1 MHWLDWVFAI
11 VPLLIVVA
19 VGLYAQRYVKGVSD
33 FLAAGRVAGRYVIA
47 VAGGEAAMGLISVI
61 AMVEMYY
68 ASGFALAFW
77 QSLTAPLS
85 LLFALTGYCVYRY
98 RETKA
103 LTLGQFFEIRYNK
116 AFRIYASILQATS
129 GIINYAI
136 FPAVGARF
144 LIYFLDL
151 PIFTNI
157 FGWHFPTFGL
167 LMAGFLTLAVLVA
180 CLGGQITIMVTDCI
194 QGILS
199 YPMYLIVVIAIFWKM
214 SYYSDIAP
222 ILLDQPQGR
231 SFLSP
236 YDISQLRTFNLF
248 YILVGVFST
257 VLNRMAW
264 NSSQGYNAAA
274 LNAHE
279 QKMGGLLGTW
289 RSGFSGMMIIIIA
302 LATLIYVNSVRY
314 RDGKTGANSVNRQ
327 LALKTLS
334 DVLSAPEYDK
344 QRAEIASKI
353 DTALPRYDEKNKQ
366 AVEIG
371 ELKEVVVNGKSY
383 GKLKDGTVDNYH
395 RVAVEEIGKV
405 DKAKVQTFNTI
416 HNQMRSSLTMREM
429 LPIGV
434 TGLFCAIMF
443 FLMLSTDTTYMHS
456 WGGTLIQDIVV
467 PIINKKLTPKQ
478 HLWLLRAGIVFVALV
493 AWFFSF
499 YFAQLDYILMF
510 FAITGAIWLGGAGP
524 TIVLGLY
531 WKRGTAAGAFAAL
544 ASGST
549 LAVGGIVMQQTWV
562 KYIYP
567 WLENTGR
574 LPAVDKFLRA
584 ASAPFEPYIHWTATP
599 GAFPLNSQEIYFIAM
614 IIAVTLYIVISLLT
628 CRKPFNMDKMLHRGI
643 YSENGVVKEKEKMTW
658 KKFLLI
664 FTGVNDE
671 YKKGDKV
678 LAWSVFLYSFVFSF
692 VILFIVPIIWNSF
705 QKWPVEWWS
714 FYFWF
719 KQIFVVGVIGLV
731 STVWFSWGGT
741 VDLIRLFKR
750 LDERAEVDANDDGT
764 VDAEEKSQ
772 EEKA

>member
-1 MHWLDWVFAI
+1 MHWLDWVVAL
-11 VPLLIVVA
+11 VPLMIVVA

-61 AMVEMYY
+61 AMVEMYC

-77 QSLTAPLS
+77 QTLTAPLA

-116 AFRIYASILQATS
+116 AFRIYASILQAIS
-129 GIINYAI
+129 GILNYAI

-167 LMAGFLTLAVLVA
+167 VMGGFLTLAVLVA
-180 CLGGQITIMVTDCI
+180 CMGGQITIMVTDCI

-199 YPMYLIVVIAIFWKM
+199 YPMYVIVVVAIFWKM
-214 SYYSDIAP
+214 SYTTDIAP
-222 ILLDQPQGR
+222 ILMDQPAGK

-236 YDISQLRTFNLF
+236 YDISQLRTFNMF
-248 YILVGVFST
+248 YVLVGIVST

-289 RSGFSGMMIIIIA
+289 RSGFSGMMVIIIA
-302 LATLIYVNSVRY
+302 VATLIYMNNVRF
-314 RDGKTGANSVNRQ
+314 RDGRTGANSINRQ
-327 LALKTLS
+327 LALKALS
-334 DVLSAPEYDK
+334 DVLSDPKYDEA
-344 QRAEIASKI
+344 REKI
-353 DTALPRYDEKNKQ
+353 NAKVNDAKPRYDVKTKQ
-366 AVEIG
+366 EVQIG
-371 ELKEVVVNGKSY
+371 TVRDVVVHDKAL
-383 GKLKDGTVDNYH
+383 GKLKDDTVDNYH
-395 RVAVEEIGKV
+395 RVAVEEIKKV
-405 DKAKVQTFNTI
+405 DPSKAQTYNTI
-416 HNQMRSSLTMREM
+416 HNQMLSSLTMREM

-434 TGLFCAIMF
+434 TGIFCAIMF

-478 HLWLLRAGIVFVALV
+478 HLWLLRCGIVFVALV

-531 WKRGTAAGAFAAL
+531 WKRGTAAGAFASL
-544 ASGST
+544 ISGST
-549 LAVGGIVMQQTWV
+549 LAVGGIICQQTWV
-562 KYIYP
+562 KHIYP
-567 WLENTGR
+567 WLERNN
-574 LPAVDKFLRA
+574 LVESVDKCLRA

-599 GAFPLNSQEIYFIAM
+599 DAFPLNSQEIYAIA
-614 IIAVTLYIVISLLT
+614 
-628 CRKPFNMDKMLHRGI
+628 
-643 YSENGVVKEKEKMTW
+643 
-658 KKFLLI
+658 LLI
-664 FTGVNDE
+664 
-671 YKKGDKV
+671 
-678 LAWSVFLYSFVFSF
+678 SV
-692 VILFIVPIIWNSF
+692 
-705 QKWPVEWWS
+705 
-714 FYFWF
+714 
-719 KQIFVVGVIGLV
+719 
-731 STVWFSWGGT
+731 
-741 VDLIRLFKR
+741 
-750 LDERAEVDANDDGT
+750 
-764 VDAEEKSQ
+764 
-772 EEKA
+772 

>member
-1 MHWLDWVFAI
+1 MHWLDWVVALA
-11 VPLLIVVA
+11 PLMIVVA

-61 AMVEMYY
+61 AMVEMYC
-68 ASGFALAFW
+68 ASGFALSFW
-77 QSLTAPLS
+77 QSLTMPLG

-116 AFRIYASILQATS
+116 AFRIYASFLQALS

-167 LMAGFLTLAVLVA
+167 VMGGFLTLAVLVA
-180 CLGGQITIMVTDCI
+180 CMGGQITIMVTDCI

-199 YPMYLIVVIAIFWKM
+199 YPMYVIVVVAIFWKM
-214 SYYSDIAP
+214 SYTADIAP
-222 ILLDQPQGR
+222 ILMDQPAGK

-236 YDISQLRTFNLF
+236 YDISQLRTFNMF
-248 YILVGVFST
+248 YVLVGIVST

-289 RSGFSGMMIIIIA
+289 RAGFSSMMIVIIA
-302 LATLIYVNSVRY
+302 VATLIYMNNVKF
-314 RDGKTGANSVNRQ
+314 RDGRTGANSINRQ

-334 DVLSAPEYDK
+334 DVLSDPQYDEA
-344 QRAEIASKI
+344 RAKI
-353 DTALPRYDEKNKQ
+353 NAKVNDAKPRYNVKTKQ
-366 AVEIG
+366 EVQIG
-371 ELKEVVVNGKSY
+371 TVRDIVVHDKAL
-383 GKLKDGTVDNYH
+383 GKLKDDTVDNYH
-395 RVAVEEIGKV
+395 RVAVEEIKKV
-405 DKAKVQTFNTI
+405 APDKAQTYNTI
-416 HNQMRSSLTMREM
+416 HNQMLSSLTMREM

-434 TGLFCAIMF
+434 TGIFCAIMF

-478 HLWLLRAGIVFVALV
+478 HLWLLRCGIVFVALV

-531 WKRGTAAGAFAAL
+531 WKRGTAAGAFASL
-544 ASGST
+544 ISGST
-549 LAVGGIVMQQTWV
+549 LAVGGIICQQTWV
-562 KYIYP
+562 KHIYP
-567 WLENTGR
+567 WLERNN
-574 LPAVDKFLRA
+574 LVESVDKCLRA
-584 ASAPFEPYIHWTATP
+584 ASAPFEPYLHWSATP
-599 GAFPLNSQEIYFIAM
+599 DAFPLNSQEIYAIALL
-614 IIAVTLYIVISLLT
+614 ISVTLYIVLSLLT
-628 CRKPFNMDKMLHRGI
+628 CRTPFNMDKMLHRGI
-643 YSENGVVKEKEKMTW
+643 YSEDGIVKEKEKMTW

-664 FTGVNDE
+664 FTGVTDE

-678 LAWSVFLYSFVFSF
+678 LAWSVFIYSFGYSFVL
-692 VILFIVPIIWNSF
+692 LFIVPIIWNLF
-705 QKWPVEWWS
+705 YKWPLEWWS

-719 KQIFVVGVIGLV
+719 KQIFIVGLIGII
-731 STVWFSWGGT
+731 STIWFSWGGT

-750 LDERAEVDANDDGT
+750 LNERGEVDDSDDGVV
-764 VDAEEKSQ
+764 VDKETE

>member
-1 MHWLDWVFAI
+1 MHWLDWVVAL
-11 VPLLIVVA
+11 VPLMIVVA

-61 AMVEMYY
+61 AMVEMYC

-77 QSLTAPLS
+77 QTLTAPLA

-116 AFRIYASILQATS
+116 AFRIYASILQAIS
-129 GIINYAI
+129 GILNYAI

-167 LMAGFLTLAVLVA
+167 VMGGFLTLAVLVA
-180 CLGGQITIMVTDCI
+180 CMGGQITIMVTDCI

-199 YPMYLIVVIAIFWKM
+199 YPMYVIVVVAIFWKM
-214 SYYSDIAP
+214 SYTTDIAP
-222 ILLDQPQGR
+222 ILMDQPAGK

-236 YDISQLRTFNLF
+236 YDISQLRTFNMF
-248 YILVGVFST
+248 YVLVGIVST

-302 LATLIYVNSVRY
+302 VATLIYMNNVKF
-314 RDGKTGANSVNRQ
+314 RDGKTGANSINRQ

-334 DVLSAPEYDK
+334 DVLSDPKYDEE
-344 QRAEIASKI
+344 REKI
-353 DTALPRYDEKNKQ
+353 NAKIEAAKPRYDVKTKQ
-366 AVEIG
+366 EVQIG
-371 ELKEVVVNGKSY
+371 TVRDIVVHDKAL
-383 GKLKDGTVDNYH
+383 GKLKDDTVDNYH
-395 RVAVEEIGKV
+395 RVAVEEIKKV
-405 DKAKVQTFNTI
+405 DPYKAQTYNTI
-416 HNQMRSSLTMREM
+416 HNQMLSSLTMREM

-434 TGLFCAIMF
+434 TGIFCAIMF

-478 HLWLLRAGIVFVALV
+478 HLWLLRCGIVFVALV

-531 WKRGTAAGAFAAL
+531 WKRGTAAGAFASL
-544 ASGST
+544 ICGST
-549 LAVGGIVMQQTWV
+549 LAVGGIICQQTWV
-562 KYIYP
+562 KHIYP
-567 WLENTGR
+567 WLERNN
-574 LPAVDKFLRA
+574 LVESLDKCLRA
-584 ASAPFEPYIHWTATP
+584 ASAPFEPYIHWTVTP
-599 GAFPLNSQEIYFIAM
+599 DAFPLNSQEIYAIALL
-614 IIAVTLYIVISLLT
+614 ISVTLYIVLSLLT
-628 CRKPFNMDKMLHRGI
+628 CRTPFNMDKMLHRGI
-643 YSENGVVKEKEKMTW
+643 YSEDGVVKEKEKMTW

-664 FTGVNDE
+664 FTGVTDE

-678 LAWSVFLYSFVFSF
+678 LAWSVFIYSFGYSFVL
-692 VILFIVPIIWNSF
+692 LFIVPIIWNLF
-705 QKWPVEWWS
+705 YKWPLEWWS

-719 KQIFVVGVIGLV
+719 KQIFVVGLIGII
-731 STVWFSWGGT
+731 STVWFSWGGA

-750 LDERAEVDANDDGT
+750 LDERGEVDDSDDGVVT
-764 VDAEEKSQ
+764 ADTEK
-772 EEKA
+772 

>member
-11 VPLLIVVA
+11 VPLMIVVG

-47 VAGGEAAMGLISVI
+47 VAGGEAAMGLISVV

-68 ASGFALAFW
+68 ASGFALSFW
-77 QSLTAPLS
+77 QSLTMPLG

-129 GIINYAI
+129 GILNYAI

-151 PIFTNI
+151 PIFVNI
-157 FGWHFPTFGL
+157 FGWNFPTFGL
-167 LMAGFLTLAVLVA
+167 VMGGFLTLAVLVA
-180 CLGGQITIMVTDCI
+180 CMGGQITIMVTDCI

-199 YPMYLIVVIAIFWKM
+199 YPMYLIVVVAIFWKM
-214 SYYSDIAP
+214 AYTTDIAP
-222 ILLDQPQGR
+222 ILMDQPAGK

-248 YILVGVFST
+248 YVLVGVFST
-257 VLNRMAW
+257 VINRMAW

-289 RSGFSGMMIIIIA
+289 RGGFSGMMIIIIA
-302 LATLIYVNSVRY
+302 VATLIYMNNVKY
-314 RDGKTGANSVNRQ
+314 RDGKTGTNSINRQ

-334 DVLSAPEYDK
+334 DVLSAPKYDE
-344 QRAEIASKI
+344 QRAAIEAKVNS
-353 DTALPRYDEKNKQ
+353 ALPRYDAKNNKEVQ
-366 AVEIG
+366 IG
-371 ELKEVVVNGKSY
+371 ELQDIVIHDKVYSKI
-383 GKLKDGTVDNYH
+383 KDGTVDNYH
-395 RVAVEEIGKV
+395 RTVYEEIKKV
-405 DKAKVQTFNTI
+405 DKSAAQTFNTI

-467 PIINKKLTPKQ
+467 PIINRKLTPKQ

-531 WKRGTAAGAFAAL
+531 WKRGTAAGAFASL

-549 LAVGGIVMQQTWV
+549 LAVAGIICQQTWV
-562 KYIYP
+562 KHIYP
-567 WLENTGR
+567 WLERNNHVET
-574 LPAVDKFLRA
+574 VDKILRA

-599 GAFPLNSQEIYFIAM
+599 TAFPLNSQEIYFIALVT
-614 IIAVTLYIVISLLT
+614 AVSLYIIISLLT

-643 YSENGVVKEKEKMTW
+643 YSEEGVTKEKEKMTW

-664 FTGVNDE
+664 FTGVTDE
-671 YKKGDKV
+671 YKKGDKA

-692 VILFIVPIIWNSF
+692 FGLFIVPIIWNVF
-705 QKWPVEWWS
+705 YKWPLEWWS

-719 KQIFVVGVIGLV
+719 KQIFVVGVIGIV
-731 STVWFSWGGT
+731 STVWFTWGGT

-750 LDERAEVDANDDGT
+750 LDQRGEVDSNDDGM
-764 VDAEEKSQ
+764 VSAEEKT
-772 EEKA
+772 E

>member
-1 MHWLDWVFAI
+1 MHWLDWVVALI
-11 VPLLIVVA
+11 PLMIVVS

-61 AMVEMYY
+61 AMVEMYC

-77 QSLTAPLS
+77 QTLTAPLA

-116 AFRIYASILQATS
+116 AFRIYASFLQALS

-167 LMAGFLTLAVLVA
+167 VMGGFLTLAVLVA
-180 CLGGQITIMVTDCI
+180 CMGGQITIMVTDCI

-199 YPMYLIVVIAIFWKM
+199 YPMYVIVVVAIFWKM
-214 SYYSDIAP
+214 SYTTDISP
-222 ILLDQPQGR
+222 ILMDQPAGK

-236 YDISQLRTFNLF
+236 YDISQLRTFNMF
-248 YILVGVFST
+248 YVLVGIVST

-302 LATLIYVNSVRY
+302 VATLIYMNNVKF
-314 RDGKTGANSVNRQ
+314 RDGRTGANSINRQ
-327 LALKTLS
+327 LALKALS
-334 DVLSAPEYDK
+334 DVLSDPKYDEA
-344 QRAEIASKI
+344 RAKI
-353 DTALPRYDEKNKQ
+353 NAKVNDAKPRYDVKTKQ
-366 AVEIG
+366 EVQIG
-371 ELKEVVVNGKSY
+371 TVRDVVVHDKAL
-383 GKLKDGTVDNYH
+383 GKLKDDTVDNYH
-395 RVAVEEIGKV
+395 RVAVEEIKKV
-405 DKAKVQTFNTI
+405 DPSKAQTYNTI
-416 HNQMRSSLTMREM
+416 HNQMLSSLTMREM

-434 TGLFCAIMF
+434 TGIFCAIMF

-478 HLWLLRAGIVFVALV
+478 HLWLLRCGIVFVALV

-531 WKRGTAAGAFAAL
+531 WKRGTAAGAFASL
-544 ASGST
+544 ISGST
-549 LAVGGIVMQQTWV
+549 LAVGGIICQQTWV
-562 KYIYP
+562 KHIYP
-567 WLENTGR
+567 WLERNN
-574 LPAVDKFLRA
+574 LVESVDKCLRA
-584 ASAPFEPYIHWTATP
+584 ASAPFEPYLHWTATP
-599 GAFPLNSQEIYFIAM
+599 DAFPLNSQEIYAIALL
-614 IIAVTLYIVISLLT
+614 ISVTLYIVLSLLT
-628 CRKPFNMDKMLHRGI
+628 CRTPFNMDKMLHRGI
-643 YSENGVVKEKEKMTW
+643 YSEDGIVKEKEKMTW

-664 FTGVNDE
+664 FTGVTDE

-678 LAWSVFLYSFVFSF
+678 LAWSVFIYSFGYSFVL
-692 VILFIVPIIWNSF
+692 LFIVPIIWNLF
-705 QKWPVEWWS
+705 YKWPLEWWS

-719 KQIFVVGVIGLV
+719 KQIFVVGLIGII
-731 STVWFSWGGT
+731 STIWFSWGGT

-750 LDERAEVDANDDGT
+750 LNERGEVDDSDDGVVT
-764 VDAEEKSQ
+764 ADTEK
-772 EEKA
+772 

>member
-11 VPLLIVVA
+11 VPLVIVVS

-47 VAGGEAAMGLISVI
+47 VAGGEAAMGLSSVV
-61 AMVEMYY
+61 ALVEMYY

-77 QSLTAPLS
+77 QSLTAPLG

-116 AFRIYASILQATS
+116 AFRIYASIMQAIS
-129 GIINYAI
+129 GILNYAI

-157 FGWHFPTFGL
+157 CGWNFPTFGL
-167 LMAGFLTLAVLVA
+167 VMGGFLTLAVLVA
-180 CLGGQITIMVTDCI
+180 CMGGQITIMVTDCI

-199 YPMYLIVVIAIFWKM
+199 YPMYVIVVVAIFWKM
-214 SYYSDIAP
+214 SYTTDIAP
-222 ILLDQPQGR
+222 ILMEQPEGK

-248 YILVGVFST
+248 YVLVGVFST
-257 VLNRMAW
+257 VVNRMAW

-302 LATLIYVNSVRY
+302 VATLIYMNNVKF
-314 RDGKTGANSVNRQ
+314 RDGKTGANSINRQ

-334 DVLSAPEYDK
+334 DVLSDPKYDEE
-344 QRAEIASKI
+344 RAKI
-353 DTALPRYDEKNKQ
+353 NAKINEALPRYDVKTN
-366 AVEIG
+366 
-371 ELKEVVVNGKSY
+371 KEVQIGTVRDIVIHDKSLGKI
-383 GKLKDGTVDNYH
+383 KDDTVDNYH
-395 RVAVEEIGKV
+395 RTAYEEIKKV
-405 DKAKVQTFNTI
+405 DKGIAQTFNTI
-416 HNQMRSSLTMREM
+416 HNQMRSTLTMREM

-467 PIINKKLTPKQ
+467 PIINRKLTPKQ

-544 ASGST
+544 GSGST
-549 LAVGGIVMQQTWV
+549 LAVAGIICQQTWV
-562 KYIYP
+562 KHIYP
-567 WLENTGR
+567 WLERNNLVET
-574 LPAVDKFLRA
+574 VDKVLRA
-584 ASAPFEPYIHWTATP
+584 ASAPFGSYIQWTATP
-599 GAFPLNSQEIYFIAM
+599 NSFPLNSQEIYFIAM
-614 IIAVTLYIVISLLT
+614 VVAVSLYIIVSLLT
-628 CRKPFNMDKMLHRGI
+628 CRTPFNMDKMLHRGI
-643 YSENGVVKEKEKMTW
+643 YSEDGVVKEKERMTW

-664 FTGVNDE
+664 FTGVTDE

-678 LAWSVFLYSFVFSF
+678 LAWSVFIYSFGYSFVL
-692 VILFIVPIIWNSF
+692 LFIVPIVWNWF
-705 QKWPVEWWS
+705 YKWPLEWWS

-719 KQIFVVGVIGLV
+719 KQIFVVGVIGII
-731 STVWFSWGGT
+731 STIWFSWGGV
-741 VDLIRLFKR
+741 VDLVRLFKR
-750 LDERAEVDANDDGT
+750 LDERAEVDASDDGT
-764 VDAEEKSQ
+764 VNKSEED
-772 EEKA
+772 EVVTE

>member
-1 MHWLDWVFAI
+1 MHWLDWVVAL
-11 VPLLIVVA
+11 VPLMIVVA

-61 AMVEMYY
+61 AMVEMYC

-77 QSLTAPLS
+77 QTLTAPLA

-116 AFRIYASILQATS
+116 AFRIYASILQAIS
-129 GIINYAI
+129 GILNYAI

-167 LMAGFLTLAVLVA
+167 VMGGFLTLAVLVA
-180 CLGGQITIMVTDCI
+180 CMGGQITIMVTDCI

-199 YPMYLIVVIAIFWKM
+199 YPMYVIVVVAIFWKM
-214 SYYSDIAP
+214 SYTTDIAP
-222 ILLDQPQGR
+222 ILMDQPAGK

-236 YDISQLRTFNLF
+236 YDISQLRTFNMF
-248 YILVGVFST
+248 YVLVGIVST

-302 LATLIYVNSVRY
+302 VATLIYMNNVRF
-314 RDGKTGANSVNRQ
+314 RDGRTGANSINRQ
-327 LALKTLS
+327 LALKALS
-334 DVLSAPEYDK
+334 DVLSDPKYDEA
-344 QRAEIASKI
+344 REKI
-353 DTALPRYDEKNKQ
+353 NAKVNDAKPRYDVKTKQ
-366 AVEIG
+366 EVQIG
-371 ELKEVVVNGKSY
+371 TVRDVVVHDKAL
-383 GKLKDGTVDNYH
+383 GKLKDDTVDNYH
-395 RVAVEEIGKV
+395 RVAVEEIKKV
-405 DKAKVQTFNTI
+405 DPSKAQTYNTI
-416 HNQMRSSLTMREM
+416 HNQMLSSLTMREM

-434 TGLFCAIMF
+434 TGIFCAIMF

-478 HLWLLRAGIVFVALV
+478 HLWLLRCGIVFVALV

-531 WKRGTAAGAFAAL
+531 WKRGTAAGAFASL
-544 ASGST
+544 ISGST
-549 LAVGGIVMQQTWV
+549 LAVGGIICQQTWV
-562 KYIYP
+562 KHIYP
-567 WLENTGR
+567 WLERNN
-574 LPAVDKFLRA
+574 LVESVDKCLRA

-599 GAFPLNSQEIYFIAM
+599 DAFPLNSQEIYAIALL
-614 IIAVTLYIVISLLT
+614 ISVTLYIVLSLLT
-628 CRKPFNMDKMLHRGI
+628 CRTPFNMDKMLHRGI
-643 YSENGVVKEKEKMTW
+643 YSEDGIVKEKEKMTW

-664 FTGVNDE
+664 FTGVTDE

-678 LAWSVFLYSFVFSF
+678 LAWSVFIYSFGYSFVL
-692 VILFIVPIIWNSF
+692 LFIVPIIWNLF
-705 QKWPVEWWS
+705 YKWPLEWWS

-719 KQIFVVGVIGLV
+719 KQIFVVGLIGII

-750 LDERAEVDANDDGT
+750 LNERGEVDDSDDG
-764 VDAEEKSQ
+764 VVEAEDK
-772 EEKA
+772 

>member
-1 MHWLDWVFAI
+1 MHWLDWVFALI
-11 VPLLIVVA
+11 PLVVVIG

-61 AMVEMYY
+61 ALVERYY
-68 ASGFALAFW
+68 ASGFGFGFW
-77 QSLTAPLS
+77 SGLTAPLS
-85 LLFALTGYCVYRY
+85 LLFALTGYCTYRY

-129 GIINYAI
+129 GILNYAI

-151 PIFTNI
+151 PIFTDI

-167 LMAGFLTLAVLVA
+167 LMAGFLTVAVIIS
-180 CLGGQITIMVTDCI
+180 CCGGQVTIMVTDCI

-199 YPMYLIVVIAIFWKM
+199 YPMYLIIIVAIFWKM
-214 SYYSDIAP
+214 SYMQDMAP
-222 ILLDQPQGR
+222 VLLEQEPGK
-231 SFLSP
+231 SFLNP

-248 YILVGVFST
+248 YVLVGIIST

-274 LNAHE
+274 INAHE

-289 RSGFSGMMIIIIA
+289 RGGFSYMMILIIA
-302 LATLIYVNSVRY
+302 IATLTYMNNVRF
-314 RDGKTGANSVNRQ
+314 RDGKTGSNSVNRQ
-327 LALKTLS
+327 LALKTIS

-344 QRAEIASKI
+344 ARAEISKKV
-353 DTALPRYDEKNKQ
+353 DTALPRYDVKNKK
-366 AVEIG
+366 EIQVG
-371 ELKEVVVNGKSY
+371 QTGDFTVDGKTYKSV
-383 GKLKDGTVDNYH
+383 KDGTVDNFH
-395 RVAVEEIGKV
+395 RVAMEEIKKV
-405 DKAKVQTFNTI
+405 DKGRAQTFHTI

-456 WGGTLIQDIVV
+456 WGSTLIQDVIV
-467 PIINKKLTPKQ
+467 PIFNLKLTPKQ
-478 HLWLLRAGIVFVALV
+478 HLWLLRCGIVFVALV

-531 WKRGTAAGAFAAL
+531 WKRGTAAGAFCSL
-544 ASGST
+544 ACGST
-549 LAVGGIVMQQTWV
+549 LAVTGIIFQKTWV
-562 KYIYP
+562 KHIYP
-567 WLENTGR
+567 WLEANGY
-574 LPAVDKFLRA
+574 LPAVDKALRA
-584 ASAPFEPYIHWTATP
+584 ASAPFEPYLHWWANP
-599 GAFPLNSQEIYFIAM
+599 NAFPLNSQEIYAIA
-614 IIAVTLYIVISLLT
+614 IVISVTLYIVVSLLT

-643 YSENGVVKEKEKMTW
+643 YSETGVVKEPPKITW
-658 KKFLLI
+658 KRFFSI
-664 FTGVNDE
+664 FIGITDE
-671 YKKGDKV
+671 YKKGDKI
-678 LAWSVFLYSFVFSF
+678 LAWSVFSYSFGYSFVL
-692 VILFIVPIIWNSF
+692 LFIGTIVWNAFYRWPAHWWVYRQWLVSIAVASCVGII
-705 QKWPVEWWS
+705 
-714 FYFWF
+714 
-719 KQIFVVGVIGLV
+719 
-731 STVWFSWGGT
+731 STVWFTIGGT
-741 VDLIRLFKR
+741 RDLIRLFKR
-750 LDERAEVDANDDGT
+750 LNERQNIDENDDGS
-764 VDAEEKSQ
+764 VKEEKKSD
-772 EEKA
+772 K

>member
-11 VPLLIVVA
+11 VPLAIVVG

-68 ASGFALAFW
+68 ASGFALSFW
-77 QSLTAPLS
+77 QSLTMPLG

-116 AFRIYASILQATS
+116 AFRIYASILQAVS
-129 GIINYAI
+129 GILNYAI

-151 PIFTNI
+151 PIFVNI
-157 FGWHFPTFGL
+157 FGWNFPTFGL
-167 LMAGFLTLAVLVA
+167 VMGGFLTLAVLIA
-180 CLGGQITIMVTDCI
+180 CMGGQITIMVTDCI

-199 YPMYLIVVIAIFWKM
+199 YPMYLIVVVAIFWKM
-214 SYYSDIAP
+214 AYTTDIAP
-222 ILLDQPQGR
+222 ILMDQPAGK

-248 YILVGVFST
+248 YVLVGVFST
-257 VLNRMAW
+257 VINRMAW

-289 RSGFSGMMIIIIA
+289 RGGFSGMMIIIIA
-302 LATLIYVNSVRY
+302 VATLIYMNNVKF
-314 RDGKTGANSVNRQ
+314 RDGRTGTNSINRQ
-327 LALKTLS
+327 LALKTIS

-344 QRAEIASKI
+344 QRAEIEEKVSS
-353 DTALPRYDEKNKQ
+353 ALPRYDEKNKK
-366 AVEIG
+366 AVQIG
-371 ELKEVVVNGKSY
+371 ELQDIVIHDKVYSKI
-383 GKLKDGTVDNYH
+383 KDGTVDNYH
-395 RVAVEEIGKV
+395 RTAYEEIKKV
-405 DKAKVQTFNTI
+405 DKSAAQTFNTI

-467 PIINKKLTPKQ
+467 PIINKKLTPIQ

-531 WKRGTAAGAFAAL
+531 WKRGTATGAFAAL

-549 LAVGGIVMQQTWV
+549 LAVAGVICQQTWV
-562 KYIYP
+562 KHIYP
-567 WLENTGR
+567 WLERNDLVGT
-574 LPAVDKFLRA
+574 ADKILRT

-599 GAFPLNSQEIYFIAM
+599 NAFPLNSQEIYFIAM
-614 IIAVTLYIVISLLT
+614 VVAVTLYIVLSLLT
-628 CRKPFNMDKMLHRGI
+628 CRTPFNMDKMLHRGI
-643 YSENGVVKEKEKMTW
+643 YSEDGVVKEKEKMTW

-664 FTGVNDE
+664 FTGVTDE
-671 YKKGDKV
+671 YKKGDKA

-692 VILFIVPIIWNSF
+692 FGLFIVPIVWNVF
-705 QKWPVEWWS
+705 YKWPLEWWS

-719 KQIFVVGVIGLV
+719 KQIFVVGVIGII
-731 STVWFSWGGT
+731 STIWFTWGGT
-741 VDLIRLFKR
+741 IDLIRLFRR
-750 LDERAEVDANDDGT
+750 LDQRGEVDVTDDG
-764 VDAEEKSQ
+764 VISAEEK
-772 EEKA
+772 EEA

>member
-1 MHWLDWVFAI
+1 MHWLDWVFALIPLAI
-11 VPLLIVVA
+11 VIG

-68 ASGFALAFW
+68 ACGFGIGFW
-77 QSLTAPLS
+77 SSLTAPLG
-85 LLFALTGYCVYRY
+85 LLFALTGYCTYRY

-116 AFRIYASILQATS
+116 AFRIYASILQAFS
-129 GIINYAI
+129 GILNYAI

-151 PIFTNI
+151 PIFTDI

-167 LMAGFLTLAVLVA
+167 LMACFLTLALLVA
-180 CLGGQITIMVTDCI
+180 CCGGQVTIMVTDCI

-199 YPMYLIVVIAIFWKM
+199 YPMYLIVIVAIFWKM
-214 SYYSDIAP
+214 SYMRDMAP
-222 ILLDQPQGR
+222 ILLDQVPGK

-248 YILVGVFST
+248 YILVGIIST

-289 RSGFSGMMIIIIA
+289 RGGFSGMMIVLIA
-302 LATLIYVNSVRY
+302 LATLTYMNNIRF
-314 RDGKTGANSVNRQ
+314 RDGKTGSNSVNRQ
-327 LALKTLS
+327 LALKTIS
-334 DVLSAPEYDK
+334 DVLSAPQYDEV
-344 QRAEIASKI
+344 RAAIAKKV
-353 DTALPRYDEKNKQ
+353 DTALPRYDEKAK
-366 AVEIG
+366 
-371 ELKEVVVNGKSY
+371 KEVQAGTPVEYVLNGKNY
-383 GKLKDGTVDNYH
+383 GATKDGTVDNYH
-395 RVAVEEIGKV
+395 RVAVEEIKKV
-405 DKAKVQTFNTI
+405 DKGRAQTFNTI

-434 TGLFCAIMF
+434 TGIFCAIMF

-467 PIINKKLTPKQ
+467 PICNRKFTPKQ

-531 WKRGTAAGAFAAL
+531 WKRGTAAGAFCAL

-549 LAVGGIVMQQTWV
+549 LAVGGIICQQTWV
-562 KYIYP
+562 KHIYP
-567 WLENTGR
+567 WIERNGWV
-574 LPAVDKFLRA
+574 PAVDKALRA
-584 ASAPFEPYIHWTATP
+584 ASAPFEPYLHWWANP
-599 GAFPLNSQEIYFIAM
+599 NAFPLNSQEIYAIAM
-614 IIAVTLYIVISLLT
+614 LISVSLYIIVSLLT
-628 CRKPFNMDKMLHRGI
+628 CRTPFNMDKMLHRGI
-643 YSENGVVKEKEKMTW
+643 YSEDGVVKEKEKMTW
-658 KKFLLI
+658 KKFFLI
-664 FTGVNDE
+664 FTGVTDE

-678 LAWSVFLYSFVFSF
+678 LAWSVFIYSFGYSF
-692 VILFIVPIIWNSF
+692 ATMFIGTIIWNTISP
-705 QKWPVEWWS
+705 WPAHWWA
-714 FYFWF
+714 YRFWF
-719 KQIFVVGVIGLV
+719 ASICVASLVGIV
-731 STVWFSWGGT
+731 STVWFTIGGT
-741 VDLIRLFKR
+741 RDLIRLFRR
-750 LDERAEVDANDDGT
+750 LDQRAEIDENDDGS
-764 VDAEEKSQ
+764 VSAEEKSA
-772 EEKA
+772 E